1 MTKLLTVDD
10 LEIEFAKQHKSH
22 ACKWCTYITVRS
34 GQNTKM
40 LMMIKTNLKPHATF
54 TFDEGNIVKKSKKTL
69 KDILKKKEKLT
80 MTDLARKLND
90 LETTLF
96 NANNYALSLEKRI
109 MALEKK

>member
-54 TFDEGNIVKKSKKTL
+54 TFDCASFNFDGGGNTSPT
-69 KDILKKKEKLT
+69 
-80 MTDLARKLND
+80 
-90 LETTLF
+90 
-96 NANNYALSLEKRI
+96 
-109 MALEKK
+109 

>member
-22 ACKWCTYITVRS
+22 ACKWCTYIKVRS

-40 LMMIKTNLKPHATF
+40 LMMVKTNNKPHATF

-69 KDILKKKEKLT
+69 KDILKKKGMPT
-80 MTDLARKLND
+80 MTDLARKLNN
-90 LETTLF
+90 LETTLL

-109 MALEKK
+109 MVLEKK